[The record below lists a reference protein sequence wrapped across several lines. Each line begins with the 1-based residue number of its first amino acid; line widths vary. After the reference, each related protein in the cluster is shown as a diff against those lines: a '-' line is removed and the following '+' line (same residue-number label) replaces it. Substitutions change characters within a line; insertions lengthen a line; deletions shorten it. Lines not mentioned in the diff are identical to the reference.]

1 MTQRHYLDSIKD
13 DQSLCPQF
21 KSLLRHHWM
30 EEAQHARL
38 DTLMVEALAASMSQ
52 AEIEKAIGEY
62 LEIGGFIDGGL
73 RQQVE
78 FDLDSFTRAT
88 GRTLSE
94 SERERATEA
103 QVRANRYTYLVSGM
117 THPNFLATIES
128 IHPAG
133 RARIEEVAAAL
144 S

>member
-1 MTQRHYLDSIKD
+1 
-13 DQSLCPQF
+13 
-21 KSLLRHHWM
+21 M